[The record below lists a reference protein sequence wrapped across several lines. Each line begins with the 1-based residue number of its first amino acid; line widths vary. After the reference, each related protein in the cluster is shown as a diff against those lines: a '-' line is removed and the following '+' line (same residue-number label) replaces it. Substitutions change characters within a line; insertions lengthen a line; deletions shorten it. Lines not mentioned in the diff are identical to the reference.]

1 MKLHWA
7 WQLNIREFNDYYYLI
22 SSSSGSASG
31 SGSGSGSEECWL
43 SLQRQSILLLK
54 AVLDSVRLSVMVS
67 WAK

>member
-22 SSSSGSASG
+22 SSSSGSA

>member
-22 SSSSGSASG
+22 SSSSGSASAI
-31 SGSGSGSEECWL
+31 GSGSGSEECWL

>member
-1 MKLHWA
+1 MKLHSA

-22 SSSSGSASG
+22 SSSSGSASA
-31 SGSGSGSEECWL
+31 SGSGSEECWL

>member
-1 MKLHWA
+1 MKLHSA

-22 SSSSGSASG
+22 SSSSG